1 MQACAARRASA
12 AQLAA
17 LETAVAGAAGLAMV
31 YCAPALRLAPAYIAF
46 LERLAAGGRA
56 PMRPLG
62 GFHELPLCV
71 VPPPPAGVPTQA
83 AGGSGGGGSAPGGP
97 GRPPGGGW
105 AVNTELG
112 FVSAPVSAT
121 AAEVHAFIEVAPLG
135 VAPSPAGGGSRGATL
150 QMAVCRLLCGM
161 LGRVQLLGLS
171 LSASAPRA
179 RRRAAQRRWQPCGAA
194 GRRRLR
200 RRTCARRPS
209 GGCACAGSA
218 AAPDCRCGA
227 SARPCCGCCI
237 TPTRC
242 RHAAAVHRQHVT
254 LLHVSIHDA
263 SRRA

>member
-1 MQACAARRASA
+1 VQACAARRASA

-17 LETAVAGAAGLAMV
+17 LEAAVAGAAGLAMV

-46 LERLAAGGRA
+46 LERLAAGGRP

-71 VPPPPAGVPTQA
+71 VPPPPAGAPAHA
-83 AGGSGGGGSAPGGP
+83 AGDGGGGGGGGAPGGP
-97 GRPPGGGW
+97 GAPAGGGW

-135 VAPSPAGGGSRGATL
+135 VALLSAGGGNRGTTL
-150 QMAVCRLLCGM
+150 QMAVCRPLCGV
-161 LGRVQLLGLS
+161 LGVVQPLDPS
-171 LSASAPRA
+171 WSASEPCA
-179 RRRAAQRRWQPCGAA
+179 RRRAVQRRWRRCGAA
-194 GRRRLR
+194 GRRRPR
-200 RRTCARRPS
+200 RRTCAQWPS

-218 AAPDCRCGA
+218 AAPGCRCGA
-227 SARPCCGCCI
+227 SARPCCGCCT

-242 RHAAAVHRQHVT
+242 RRAAAAHRTHHAAPSFHA
-254 LLHVSIHDA
+254 
-263 SRRA
+263 